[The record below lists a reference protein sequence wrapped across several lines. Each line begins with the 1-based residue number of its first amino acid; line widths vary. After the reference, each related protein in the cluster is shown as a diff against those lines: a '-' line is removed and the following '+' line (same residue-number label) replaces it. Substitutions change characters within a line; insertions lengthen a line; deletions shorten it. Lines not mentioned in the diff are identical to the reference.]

1 MKIGGS
7 RPQSAYRL
15 SDPDAFGPC
24 TVSEDVQNGKSWKNL
39 TLRVAAANS
48 RVWFSE
54 YASVPF
60 RDWLVKH
67 QQWDPNGVDNLLRD
81 FEHLD
86 LDQHEVFPQFLR
98 TPDDVGEAVIPLTDS
113 ALASKVLADL
123 EQRGVTGDFTK
134 VVAAGGMILALDLPV
149 EWLGAWG
156 TIYGSRCFVRFH
168 VRRDAAG
175 RERIVFHTALLV
187 STRATTQELT
197 SELHAS
203 VVLGFWAQTLMYVAE
218 NPLPSSLV
226 SFSRDLTLKDVPSE
240 SRPMPLIWLEPFG
253 LTLTEL
259 PGGSAGQVPID
270 TASYPLV
277 LNVGFVIED
286 SQHISHAI
294 AHSIDALVA
303 MASIVEDGFRNMRN
317 EDSVIAF
324 DQVFASESDLMD
336 NPIGEVRGYARWIP
350 EPLLGQLKALTTEN
364 YTLVTQGVGTSAE
377 QRAALQWIADNGA
390 GQFAASAINTLAYSN
405 LIPEQSN
412 DRAEFYLQQAIGMDV
427 MDESTNAMANLGSL
441 YLQMGRREDGVQT
454 LLLALERPDKFA
466 EGEASLLLGRAY
478 QAIGD
483 HSRAVTYFE
492 RAAAADDLQFAEEAR
507 RELAGTQATPTIATA
522 PTLPKFCG
530 NCGVQFPDDSAKFCG
545 NCGNPRRN

>member
-7 RPQSAYRL
+7 QPQSAYRL
-15 SDPDAFGPC
+15 ADPDAFAPR
-24 TVSEDVQNGKSWKNL
+24 TVSEDLQNGKSWKNL
-39 TLRVAAANS
+39 TLRVAAPNS

-81 FEHLD
+81 FEHLE

-98 TPDDVGEAVIPLTDS
+98 TPDDVGEAVIPLTES
-113 ALASKVLADL
+113 ALANKVLADL
-123 EQRGVTGDFTK
+123 AQRGVTGDFTK

-156 TIYGSRCFVRFH
+156 TINGSRCFVRFEA
-168 VRRDAAG
+168 RRDATG
-175 RERIVFHTALLV
+175 RERIVFHTTLLV
-187 STRATTQELT
+187 STRAITQELT
-197 SELHAS
+197 SELQAS

-218 NPLPSSLV
+218 NPLPSIV
-226 SFSRDLTLKDVPSE
+226 SFSRDLALQDVPSE

-253 LTLTEL
+253 LTLTEF
-259 PGGSAGQVPID
+259 PGGTAGQVPID

-286 SQHISHAI
+286 SQHISQAI

-303 MASIVEDGFRNMRN
+303 SASIVEDGFRNMRN

-336 NPIGEVRGYARWIP
+336 NPIGEVRGHARWIP
-350 EPLLGQLKALTTEN
+350 EPLLGQLKSLTTEN

-390 GQFAASAINTLAYSN
+390 GQFTASAINTLAYSY

-441 YLQMGRREDGVQT
+441 YLQMGRHEDGVQI
-454 LLLALERPDKFA
+454 LLQALERSDKFA

-483 HSRAVTYFE
+483 RSRAVTFFE
-492 RAAAADDLQFAEEAR
+492 RAAAADDRQFAEEAR
-507 RELAGTQATPTIATA
+507 RELGGTQPTPTTPTAT
-522 PTLPKFCG
+522 TLPKFCG
-530 NCGVQFPDDSAKFCG
+530 DCGVQFPNAAAKFCG
-545 NCGNPRRN
+545 NCGNQRRN